1 MLSST
6 GTGRRYPTRRDS
18 HPIGWPHPLGWD
30 PYGGSVTE
38 TAHGSDAG
46 LEARPDPAGRVAA
59 ADHARTVAEQAD
71 RHALTLESVLAVL
84 RSPRVGDAA
93 ARAEAVEIA
102 SAALVDLRTVT
113 DRQRGA
119 LLEPVTGA
127 FSRLRADLRPLVRFG
142 DLDVQFVE
150 PPVTGRALPGD
161 VAHSA
166 RAIVRT
172 AVLALVDEGTARR
185 VRIQWD
191 CDGRN
196 LLMQLRDDGTG
207 TLDVHDDAMRPIAE
221 RVVAL
226 DGALQVDSTVGWG
239 SVLDI
244 TIPLDPPAGTTPVPD
259 DSGLTPREQDVL
271 RLVVTGVGNREI
283 ADGLGISLNTVK
295 YHVANLLRKHG
306 ARTRAELA
314 AVGHPR

>member
-1 MLSST
+1 M
-6 GTGRRYPTRRDS
+6 DA
-18 HPIGWPHPLGWD
+18 
-30 PYGGSVTE
+30 SVDT
-38 TAHGSDAG
+38 
-46 LEARPDPAGRVAA
+46 LEARGGSAIRLAA
-59 ADHARTVAEQAD
+59 AEHARTVAEQAD

-84 RSPRVGDAA
+84 RSTRVTDAA

-113 DRQRGA
+113 DQQRST

-150 PPVTGRALPGD
+150 PPATGRALPGD
-161 VAHSA
+161 VAHAA

-172 AVLALVDEGTARR
+172 AVLALVDDGAAKR

-196 LLMQLRDDGTG
+196 LLMQLRDDGSG

-221 RVVAL
+221 RVVTL
-226 DGALQVDSTVGWG
+226 DGRVQVASTPGWG

-244 TIPLDPPAGTTPVPD
+244 SLPLDPRPTEVDAAD
-259 DSGLTPREQDVL
+259 DGDLTPRERDVL
-271 RLVVTGVGNREI
+271 RLVATGVGNREI
-283 ADGLGISLNTVK
+283 AEGLGISVNTVK

-314 AVGHPR
+314 AFSSRA

>member
-1 MLSST
+1 
-6 GTGRRYPTRRDS
+6 
-18 HPIGWPHPLGWD
+18 
-30 PYGGSVTE
+30 V
-38 TAHGSDAG
+38 DATTDDG
-46 LEARPDPAGRVAA
+46 LEARLASSGQPLPGSRSAA
-59 ADHARTVAEQAD
+59 SEHARTVAEQAD

-84 RSPRVGDAA
+84 RSPRVSDPA

-102 SAALVDLRTVT
+102 SAALVELRTVT
-113 DRQRGA
+113 DRQRST

-172 AVLALVDEGTARR
+172 AVLALVDDGAARR

-196 LLMQLRDDGTG
+196 LLMQLRDDGAG
-207 TLDVHDDAMRPIAE
+207 TLDVHDEAVRPIAE

-226 DGALQVDSTVGWG
+226 DGMMHVDSTPGWG
-239 SVLDI
+239 STLDI
-244 TIPLDPPAGTTPVPD
+244 SLPLDPAPGAVDVVEATD
-259 DSGLTPREQDVL
+259 LTDRERDVL

-283 ADGLGISLNTVK
+283 ADSLGISPNTVK
-295 YHVANLLRKHG
+295 YHVANLLRKQG

-314 AVGHPR
+314 AFSARG

>member
-1 MLSST
+1 MT
-6 GTGRRYPTRRDS
+6 DRARDDGTAT
-18 HPIGWPHPLGWD
+18 
-30 PYGGSVTE
+30 GSV
-38 TAHGSDAG
+38 DQ
-46 LEARPDPAGRVAA
+46 EARRDPAGRLAA

-150 PPVTGRALPGD
+150 PPATGRALPGD

-172 AVLALVDEGTARR
+172 AVLALVDEGAARR

-196 LLMQLRDDGTG
+196 LLMQLRDDGAG
-207 TLDVHDDAMRPIAE
+207 TLDAHDDTVRPIAE
-221 RVVAL
+221 RVAAL
-226 DGALQVDSTVGWG
+226 DGDLHVASTAGWG

-244 TIPLDPPAGTTPVPD
+244 AIPLDPPAGTPVSSEASD
-259 DSGLTPREQDVL
+259 LTPREQDVL
-271 RLVVTGVGNREI
+271 RLVATGIGNREI
-283 ADGLGISLNTVK
+283 ADGLGISPNTVK
-295 YHVANLLRKHG
+295 YHVANLLRKLG

-314 AVGHPR
+314 AVSSRA

>member
-1 MLSST
+1 M
-6 GTGRRYPTRRDS
+6 DA
-18 HPIGWPHPLGWD
+18 
-30 PYGGSVTE
+30 SVDT
-38 TAHGSDAG
+38 
-46 LEARPDPAGRVAA
+46 LEARGGSAIRLAA
-59 ADHARTVAEQAD
+59 AEHARTVAEQAD

-84 RSPRVGDAA
+84 RSSRVTDAA

-113 DRQRGA
+113 DQQRST

-150 PPVTGRALPGD
+150 PPATGRALPGD
-161 VAHSA
+161 VAHAA

-172 AVLALVDEGTARR
+172 AVLALVDDGAAKR

-196 LLMQLRDDGTG
+196 LLMQLRDDGSG

-221 RVVAL
+221 RVVTL
-226 DGALQVDSTVGWG
+226 DGRVQVASTPGWG

-244 TIPLDPPAGTTPVPD
+244 SLPLDPRPSEVDAVD
-259 DSGLTPREQDVL
+259 DGDLTPRERDVL
-271 RLVVTGVGNREI
+271 RLVATGVGNREI
-283 ADGLGISLNTVK
+283 AEGLGISVNTVK

-314 AVGHPR
+314 AFSSRA

>member
-1 MLSST
+1 MTDTPAS
-6 GTGRRYPTRRDS
+6 R
-18 HPIGWPHPLGWD
+18 
-30 PYGGSVTE
+30 SVASE
-38 TAHGSDAG
+38 
-46 LEARPDPAGRVAA
+46 
-59 ADHARTVAEQAD
+59 HARTVAEQAD

-84 RSPRVGDAA
+84 RSPRLSDTA

-113 DRQRGA
+113 DRQRST

-150 PPVTGRALPGD
+150 PPATGRALPGA
-161 VAHSA
+161 VAHGA

-172 AVLALVDEGTARR
+172 AVLALVDDGAARR

-196 LLMQLRDDGTG
+196 LLVQLRDDGAG
-207 TLDVHDDAMRPIAE
+207 TLDVHDDAVRPIAE

-226 DGALQVDSTVGWG
+226 DGTLQVDSTPGWG
-239 SVLDI
+239 STLDI
-244 TIPLDPPAGTTPVPD
+244 TLPLDPAPGTVDLPAD
-259 DSGLTPREQDVL
+259 ADLTARERDVL

-283 ADGLGISLNTVK
+283 ADGLGISPNTVK

-314 AVGHPR
+314 ALGARP